1 MGYEQEPAFEGG
13 PVAGGPRRVLQ
24 FVANEE
30 IATLDAAAAAAAVV
44 DVWVCHGE

>member
-30 IATLDAAAAAAAVV
+30 IAALGAAAAVVV